1 MPALNIKDPTV
12 HELAVELARQ
22 MDQSL
27 TQAVKESLRES
38 LARRRSGEEDS
49 RHVLARRVL
58 ERVMRIGR
66 NIAAMPVLDS
76 RTPDEILGYNDFGLP
91 E

>member
-1 MPALNIKDPTV
+1 VPSLNIKDPDV
-12 HELAVELARQ
+12 HELAVQLAAQ
-22 MDQSL
+22 TKQSL

-38 LARRRSGEEDS
+38 LARHRSGREES
-49 RHVLARRVL
+49 RRVV

-66 NIAAMPVLDS
+66 SIASLPVLDP
-76 RTPDEILGYNDFGLP
+76 RTPDEILGYNEFGLP

>member
-1 MPALNIKDPTV
+1 
-12 HELAVELARQ
+12 
-22 MDQSL
+22 L

-38 LARRRSGEEDS
+38 LARHRSGREES
-49 RHVLARRVL
+49 RRVV

-66 NIAAMPVLDS
+66 SIASLPVLDP
-76 RTPDEILGYNDFGLP
+76 RTPDEILGYNEFGLP

>member
-1 MPALNIKDPTV
+1 MPAINIKDPEV
-12 HELAVELARQ
+12 HDLAVELARQ
-22 MDQSL
+22 TNLSL

-38 LARRRSGEEDS
+38 LARRRSGQEES
-49 RHVLARRVL
+49 RRVV

-66 NIAAMPVLDS
+66 SVAALPVLDS

>member
-1 MPALNIKDPTV
+1 VPALNIKDPDV
-12 HELAVELARQ
+12 HDLAVELAKQ
-22 MDQSL
+22 TKQSL

-38 LARRRSGEEDS
+38 LARRRSGQEE
-49 RHVLARRVL
+49 ARRVL

-66 NIAAMPVLDS
+66 NIAALPVLDS

>member
-1 MPALNIKDPTV
+1 MPTLNIKDPDV
-12 HELAVELARQ
+12 HELAMELARQ
-22 MDQSL
+22 TRQSL

-38 LARRRSGEEDS
+38 LARRRSGPAES
-49 RHVLARRVL
+49 RRVV

-66 NIAAMPVLDS
+66 NIAALPELDS

>member
-1 MPALNIKDPTV
+1 MPTLNIKDPDV

-22 MDQSL
+22 TKLSL

-38 LARRRSGEEDS
+38 LARRRSGQEGS
-49 RHVLARRVL
+49 QRVV

-66 NIAAMPVLDS
+66 NVAALPVLDS